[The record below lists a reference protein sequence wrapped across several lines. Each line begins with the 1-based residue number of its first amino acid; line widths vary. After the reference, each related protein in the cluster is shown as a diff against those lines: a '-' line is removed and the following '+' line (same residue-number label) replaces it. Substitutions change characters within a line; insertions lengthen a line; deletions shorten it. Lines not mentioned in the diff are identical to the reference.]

1 MSSYKIQF
9 PWTARFKD
17 DSELQQFN
25 MDGSENLFK
34 KVLERRDLTEF
45 EVGPV
50 TVNLR
55 DGSFIIHGVKLTGS
69 CGVEAFEEWGIDE
82 RLSKRIIYFRRV
94 KRDFDAATLQE
105 KRDPYV
111 VYAVGWQAT
120 IPPDQNYPQERN
132 VKHIVYIHPDGTVVF
147 E

>member
-17 DSELQQFN
+17 GSELRQFN
-25 MDGSENLFK
+25 IDGSENLFK

-50 TVNLR
+50 TVDLR
-55 DGSFIIHGVKLTGS
+55 DGSFLIHGVKLTGS

-82 RLSKRIIYFRRV
+82 RLPKRIIYFRRV
-94 KRDFDAATLQE
+94 KRDFDSATLQE
-105 KRDPYV
+105 KKDPYV
-111 VYAVGWQAT
+111 VYAVGWQAL
-120 IPPDQNYPQERN
+120 IPPDEKHPNGCN
-132 VKHIVYIHPDGTVVF
+132 VKHIVFIHPNGELVV